1 MLKFWKCFRI
11 CQKLCTYVFFFFL
24 HKKDWLYIFSD
35 CRNCAHLFM
44 DKLHRHRWKARY
56 WFAQKPVSCKLTQLC
71 NFCRQLS
78 GPFCHLSPQQP
89 FQEGGNYQSTP
100 LLLSTTHQTHERNEE
115 NPPPKT
121 FEKHAKYKI
130 FRDLILEIVDPPP
143 LSPKANISLTSRF
156 SDFFQNSMTKTWNPL
171 VLAPQNDLGIPN
183 IFGYTVGWFQWIVL
197 F

>member
-115 NPPPKT
+115 NPPLKT

-156 SDFFQNSMTKTWNPL
+156 QIFFQNSMTKTWNPL

-183 IFGYTVGWFQWIVL
+183 IFG
-197 F
+197 